1 MKKLQEQIKKINK
14 SPRRKALL
22 FFGFYFVFFA
32 IIIAFLR
39 NSSQTTANSNS
50 NSPLETSL
58 PFEMESLE
66 GKNYQFSYS
75 VLVDNEKY
83 EYKGEKENQKEQF
96 LFNNESYYY
105 NGEDYFVLN
114 TSWLKEDNPYI
125 YSEFLSVDILNY
137 LLENSYF
144 EAKTV
149 YESGKVVYR
158 FLLDT
163 NVIYKTIYNEDTDF
177 STDEN
182 IILVS
187 TNLNSQIEEV
197 TYQLNSYCETISSCT
212 NLRINMSYEKWGEIK
227 ITNPIE

>member
-1 MKKLQEQIKKINK
+1 MKKLQEQINK

-39 NSSQTTANSNS
+39 NSSQTTTNSNSNS

-58 PFEMESLE
+58 PFEMESLK

-75 VLVDNEKY
+75 ILVDNEKY
-83 EYKGEKENQKEQF
+83 EYQGEKENEKEKI

-105 NGEDYFVLN
+105 NGEDYLN
-114 TSWLKEDNPYI
+114 TSGIKEDNPYI
-125 YSEFLSVDILNY
+125 YSEFLSVDILNS
-137 LLENSYF
+137 LLKNSYF

-163 NVIYKTIYNEDTDF
+163 NVIYKTIYNENSDF
-177 STDEN
+177 STDQN

-187 TNLNSQIEEV
+187 INQNGQVEEV
-197 TYQLNSYCETISSCT
+197 SYQLNSYCETISSCT
-212 NLRINMSYEKWGEIK
+212 TLKINMSYENWGEIK